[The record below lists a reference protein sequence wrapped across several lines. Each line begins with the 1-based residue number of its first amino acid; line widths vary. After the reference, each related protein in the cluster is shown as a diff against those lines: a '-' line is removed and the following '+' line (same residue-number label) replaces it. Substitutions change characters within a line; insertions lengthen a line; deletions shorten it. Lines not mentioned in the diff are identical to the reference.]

1 MTDAK
6 VMDEMAPPSEAS
18 QETAEHQ
25 DTDMS
30 AEERAPAAVE
40 VPTQVPVSSQSGVS
54 LSAVDEG
61 LIEAAAAEDTLM
73 EEAFADEVDGA
84 FAADD
89 EDDEEEDIPHLARIS
104 FDDDED
110 EHSGDFREST
120 ELAEPAEDAE
130 IPLELIDHDALWVV
144 RRLRA
149 KGYEAYLTGGCV
161 RDLLLGRKPKDFDVA
176 TAAHPEQVKRVF
188 RNCRLIGRRFRL
200 AHIYFPT
207 GKVIETAT
215 FRANPLDLQ
224 EDLPEDLLVERD
236 NVFGTVEEDARRRD
250 LTINGLFYDPLA
262 GKVLDFVDGR
272 QDLDARLIRTI
283 GDPDI
288 RFQEDP
294 VRILRAIKFATRLD
308 FEIETQTL
316 VAMRAHVG
324 DLARCAAPRLLEEL
338 HRLLSSGKATSAFRL
353 CEQVGVLDVL
363 VPELTQVLHAG
374 LDLARYSYGPS
385 GAVEAERI
393 LDGVSPL
400 GAREDDEHTQPFAD
414 AVEAAEVDARA
425 EPSGERDEV
434 LHPIAGESE
443 AWLPATEP
451 MAIGESAQVEMANAD
466 ADAGQIEPASPH
478 DGAERTPRNDSGETE
493 GVEEISEDVRISTT
507 SLEDDL
513 ASEPSTAEPVLLTPE
528 QRYARYTALLESLD
542 AAHARDAE
550 LSSAVSFAALL
561 LPGYETYH
569 AAGGNA
575 MAWLDDVT
583 GAWAERIRLT
593 RHDRETIRYLCRA
606 LAQLNPS
613 LRRGAKAR
621 HLVGRPWFR
630 EALLLYT
637 LSLHAAGE
645 SLEEVGRWKVVAAHY
660 QKPFKQPKKG
670 DRQERPRRMRRAR
683 RGGGE
688 HRRGRRR

>member
-6 VMDEMAPPSEAS
+6 VMDEMASTPETTPEAALPDDAAETVEESPPATEAATEGQADAVVVEPDAPRS
-18 QETAEHQ
+18 DGQ
-25 DTDMS
+25 DENAAS
-30 AEERAPAAVE
+30 AEDLLTEGPF
-40 VPTQVPVSSQSGVS
+40 
-54 LSAVDEG
+54 SAHDSDSDDVD
-61 LIEAAAAEDTLM
+61 
-73 EEAFADEVDGA
+73 DGY
-84 FAADD
+84 DD

-104 FDDDED
+104 FDDADGDDSESHDGGPSED
-110 EHSGDFREST
+110 I
-120 ELAEPAEDAE
+120 EPAEDAE

-149 KGYEAYLTGGCV
+149 KGHEAYLTGGCV
-161 RDLLLGRKPKDFDVA
+161 RDLLLGRQPKDFDVA
-176 TAAHPEQVKRVF
+176 TAAHPDQVKRVF

-200 AHIYFPT
+200 AHIYFPN

-215 FRANPLDLQ
+215 FRANPLDMQ
-224 EDLPEDLLVERD
+224 DDLPEDLLVERD

-308 FEIETQTL
+308 FEIESQTL
-316 VAMRAHVG
+316 TAMRAHVA

-338 HRLLSSGKATSAFRL
+338 HRLLGSGKAAHALRL

-363 VPELTQVLHAG
+363 VPELMQALHG
-374 LDLARYSYGPS
+374 DLDLERFAYGKAVTLSYGDEGDLEIDVDAETPAYADDAVLAVEDSQITEEADDARTESASLEAHAVVASGEPEAVGQVMAESQPALVAAEPTEGELESEEATDDVVVETESAPQEAEPASDVDVDLPPTPVVQAPVFLSSEVRHARYS
-385 GAVEAERI
+385 
-393 LDGVSPL
+393 
-400 GAREDDEHTQPFAD
+400 
-414 AVEAAEVDARA
+414 
-425 EPSGERDEV
+425 
-434 LHPIAGESE
+434 
-443 AWLPATEP
+443 
-451 MAIGESAQVEMANAD
+451 
-466 ADAGQIEPASPH
+466 
-478 DGAERTPRNDSGETE
+478 
-493 GVEEISEDVRISTT
+493 
-507 SLEDDL
+507 
-513 ASEPSTAEPVLLTPE
+513 
-528 QRYARYTALLESLD
+528 ALLASLD

-550 LSSAVSFAALL
+550 LSSAVSFATLL
-561 LPGYETYH
+561 LAGFEAYQ
-569 AAGGNA
+569 AAGGDA
-575 MAWLDDVT
+575 VAWLDEVT
-583 GAWAERIRLT
+583 GTWTERIRLT

-606 LAQLNPS
+606 LAQLDPS

-621 HLVGRPWFR
+621 HLVSRPWFR
-630 EALLLYT
+630 EALLLHT

-645 SLEEVGRWKVVAAHY
+645 SLEEIARWKVVAAHY

-670 DRQERPRRMRRAR
+670 ERQARPRRMRRSR